1 MTTET
6 PAMPPALAE
15 HRAAF
20 LESLKIRHC
29 SPATIKSWHGSLTVF
44 FGYMAAQGMADV
56 RDVSRQTVKDY
67 QLWLLAQEYTPMTVA
82 SRMQAVRRFFEHLEK
97 TDAILVNPCPGIPLP
112 RMGSRLPKTVLTEKE
127 ARVLLDA
134 PNTQTGHGIRDK
146 AILETFYSTG
156 IRLEEMARLTI
167 HDVDC
172 RNGFVRVNKGKFA
185 KDRMVPLGRKA
196 SDYVREYLQKV
207 RAQWSK
213 TNRDERALWLS
224 SKQPNGP
231 LKSQAIA
238 VMVKHYGRQAG
249 LEKAVT
255 PHVWR
260 HSCATHLVA
269 DGANIAYV
277 QRLLGHRSL
286 RTTQIYTRT
295 TIAEIKATHAR
306 AHPQARRRSHYA
318 YKPAIGKEGEPLLY
332 RKGQP

>member
-6 PAMPPALAE
+6 PPQALAD

-29 SPATIKSWHGSLTVF
+29 SPATIESRDGSLKVF
-44 FGYMAAQGMADV
+44 FSYMAAQGMADA

-67 QLWLLAQEYTPMTVA
+67 QLWLLARDYAPMTVV
-82 SRMQAVRRFFEHLEK
+82 SRMQAVRRFFEHLEA
-97 TDAILVNPCPGIPLP
+97 TGVILVNPCPGIPLP
-112 RMGSRLPKTVLTEKE
+112 RIGDRLPKTVLTEKE
-127 ARVLLDA
+127 AGAVLDA
-134 PNTQTGHGIRDK
+134 PDTQTGPGIRDK

-172 RNGFVRVNKGKFA
+172 RNGFLRVNKGKFA

-207 RAQWSK
+207 RAAWSQA
-213 TNRDERALWLS
+213 NRDERALWLS
-224 SKQPNGP
+224 SKHP
-231 LKSQAIA
+231 
-238 VMVKHYGRQAG
+238 
-249 LEKAVT
+249 
-255 PHVWR
+255 
-260 HSCATHLVA
+260 HLVA

-295 TIAEIKATHAR
+295 TIAEIKATHAK
-306 AHPQARRRSHYA
+306 AHPQARSRSGHA
-318 YKPAIGKEGEPLLY
+318 YRPAIGKEGKPLLY

>member
-6 PAMPPALAE
+6 PAALAD

-29 SPATIKSWHGSLTVF
+29 SPATIESRDGSLKMF
-44 FGYMAAQGMADV
+44 FGYMAGQGMADA

-67 QLWLLAQEYTPMTVA
+67 QLWLLARQYAPMTVV
-82 SRMQAVRRFFEHLEK
+82 SRMQAVRRFFEHLEV
-97 TDAILVNPCPGIPLP
+97 TGVILVNPCPGIPLP
-112 RMGSRLPKTVLTEKE
+112 RIGNRLPKTVLTEKE
-127 ARVLLDA
+127 AGAVLDA
-134 PNTQTGHGIRDK
+134 PDTQTGPGIRDK

-172 RNGFVRVNKGKFA
+172 RNGFLRVNKGKFA

-207 RAQWSK
+207 RAAWSQA
-213 TNRDERALWLS
+213 NRDERALWLS
-224 SKQPNGP
+224 SKHPHRP
-231 LKSQAIA
+231 LHSQMIE
-238 VMVKHYGRQAG
+238 VMVSRYARAAG
-249 LEKAVT
+249 LDKKVT

-260 HSCATHLVA
+260 HTCATHLVA

-295 TIAEIKATHAR
+295 TIAEIKATHAK
-306 AHPQARRRSHYA
+306 AHPQARSRSGHA
-318 YKPAIGKEGEPLLY
+318 YRPAIGREGKPLLY

>member
-1 MTTET
+1 
-6 PAMPPALAE
+6 
-15 HRAAF
+15 
-20 LESLKIRHC
+20 
-29 SPATIKSWHGSLTVF
+29 
-44 FGYMAAQGMADV
+44 
-56 RDVSRQTVKDY
+56 
-67 QLWLLAQEYTPMTVA
+67 
-82 SRMQAVRRFFEHLEK
+82 
-97 TDAILVNPCPGIPLP
+97 
-112 RMGSRLPKTVLTEKE
+112 
-127 ARVLLDA
+127 
-134 PNTQTGHGIRDK
+134 
-146 AILETFYSTG
+146 
-156 IRLEEMARLTI
+156 MARLTI

-238 VMVKHYGRQAG
+238 VMVKQYGRQAG
-249 LEKAVT
+249 LEKTVT

-295 TIAEIKATHAR
+295 TIAEIKATHAH

-332 RKGQP
+332 RKASHEA